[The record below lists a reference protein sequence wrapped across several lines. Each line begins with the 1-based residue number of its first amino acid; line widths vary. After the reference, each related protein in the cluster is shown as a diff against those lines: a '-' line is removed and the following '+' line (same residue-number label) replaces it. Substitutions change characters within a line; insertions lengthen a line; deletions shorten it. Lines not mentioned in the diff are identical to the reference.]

1 MRGVGLLGLFALLML
16 RSPVPALRAQRVCR
30 TLPARCGVSREPR
43 AGGSQQAADTM
54 RALISGTFHMHGL
67 RRAVF
72 LLAWAGLAP
81 AFAQSAASLAPP
93 PPGADNVVDLPAVA
107 VSGVQPGPGLWKV
120 SKGEHVLWV
129 LGTLSPLPRNMQW
142 QSHEVAQ
149 VIGASQQVLLQPS
162 IKLKADVG
170 WLGKLFLLPSAYSA
184 SKNAH
189 GATLQQVLPQK
200 YLPDARKVERW
211 RPLFAAQELYKS
223 AIKAHELSKGG
234 GIKERIDA
242 LAKQHGVAETPVE
255 YQVVIAHPSA
265 AIKAF
270 TQSAPNDITCF
281 SRTLE
286 GIEQDLPAMTAR
298 ANAWATGDL
307 QTLRTLP
314 DSDRRDACVAAL
326 TSAGFARTLGLN
338 DVMRK
343 LEATWLAAARAAL
356 TKNTQTFAVLPM
368 DELLKPD
375 GYLARLEAA
384 GYQVEAPEE

>member
-326 TSAGFARTLGLN
+326 TSACKTEPPAPPPA
-338 DVMRK
+338 
-343 LEATWLAAARAAL
+343 ATWLAAARAAL